1 MGYTEVMTTVATA
14 IPKVET
20 PYTRFLT
27 TLNAVLDHMNADE
40 EVRAIFENPQHIHK
54 KTVSLMRDN
63 GSAEDYSAFRV
74 QFNNARGPYKGGI
87 RFHPEADLEEVKAL
101 SALMAIKTAVVD
113 VPFGGAKGG
122 IQCEPKGMSRKE
134 LEALSREYIRVMGD
148 AIGPYTDC
156 PAPDVNTNSM
166 IMGWMRDEY
175 ETISGVF
182 SPGVVTGKPIEYGG
196 SQGRDAA
203 TARGGFFVLEEVL
216 ERAAIDPSEQRVAIQ
231 GFGNAGAAI
240 AQFLHEKGYTIVALS
255 DSRGGI
261 YSREG
266 IDPFKINKYKKKTGQ
281 VRGLYC
287 EESVCDAGRMQ
298 ADGIELISS
307 KDIITC
313 DCDILVPAAL
323 DNVITA
329 RNAGDIKA
337 EFILELAN
345 GPTTPEADAILE
357 KKGVRVIPDV
367 LANAGGVTV
376 SYFEWTQG
384 RSGEQWTA
392 DRVDSELK
400 RIILGAYREV
410 RREARREGLSYRH
423 AAFLLGIKRMLK
435 TMRVRGWCNGS
446 C

>member
-1 MGYTEVMTTVATA
+1 
-14 IPKVET
+14 
-20 PYTRFLT
+20 
-27 TLNAVLDHMNADE
+27 
-40 EVRAIFENPQHIHK
+40 
-54 KTVSLMRDN
+54 
-63 GSAEDYSAFRV
+63 
-74 QFNNARGPYKGGI
+74 
-87 RFHPEADLEEVKAL
+87 
-101 SALMAIKTAVVD
+101 
-113 VPFGGAKGG
+113 
-122 IQCEPKGMSRKE
+122 
-134 LEALSREYIRVMGD
+134 
-148 AIGPYTDC
+148 
-156 PAPDVNTNSM
+156 
-166 IMGWMRDEY
+166 
-175 ETISGVF
+175 
-182 SPGVVTGKPIEYGG
+182 
-196 SQGRDAA
+196 
-203 TARGGFFVLEEVL
+203 
-216 ERAAIDPSEQRVAIQ
+216 
-231 GFGNAGAAI
+231 
-240 AQFLHEKGYTIVALS
+240 
-255 DSRGGI
+255 
-261 YSREG
+261 
-266 IDPFKINKYKKKTGQ
+266 
-281 VRGLYC
+281 
-287 EESVCDAGRMQ
+287 MQ
-298 ADGIELISS
+298 ADGIELISP